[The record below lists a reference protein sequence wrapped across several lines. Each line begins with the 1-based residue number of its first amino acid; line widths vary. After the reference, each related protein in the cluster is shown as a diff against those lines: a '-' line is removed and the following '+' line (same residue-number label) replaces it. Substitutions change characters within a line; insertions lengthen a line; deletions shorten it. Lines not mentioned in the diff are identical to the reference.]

1 MNILLLLAPF
11 SVFLGLMAVAAFVWT
26 LRAGQY
32 DDIRGAAERILLD
45 DADPIPARPDPEHQG
60 PGASQADLPDG
71 ASGSDPDGPGRN
83 QRVG

>member
-11 SVFLGLMAVAAFVWT
+11 SVFLGLLAVAAFVWT

-45 DADPIPARPDPEHQG
+45 DADPIPTRPDPEHQG
-60 PGASQADLPDG
+60 AGVAQADIPDG
-71 ASGSDPDGPGRN
+71 SSGSGPEEPERN